1 MVFSDGEGLS
11 GIFVAVSSEIERLQ
25 LTGKMDMFKTVR
37 QLRET
42 NTDVL
47 ALEEDYIVCYK
58 LLLQYL
64 QGLHTYQNM

>member
-47 ALEEDYIVCYK
+47 ALEVCTLEY
-58 LLLQYL
+58 YL
-64 QGLHTYQNM
+64 SSFMLYFSYFIGSFS